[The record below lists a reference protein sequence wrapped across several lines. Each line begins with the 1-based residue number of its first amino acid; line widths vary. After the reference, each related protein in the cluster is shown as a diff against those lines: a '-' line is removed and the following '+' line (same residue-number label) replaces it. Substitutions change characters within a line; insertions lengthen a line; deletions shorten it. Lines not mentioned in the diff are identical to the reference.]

1 LDKLLKEKSITLIYC
16 DSLKKG
22 NELSKRYN
30 TEFIYSGT
38 KKRLEIVQETL
49 DKKGFVVL
57 SRVGDEGVSLPTVQR
72 IIEFDFLYGSR
83 RQESQR
89 IGRLFHSLE
98 QGEHYILMTIDEF
111 NLYKKR
117 LYSLLEKGIEVE
129 VENKVIS

>member
-1 LDKLLKEKSITLIYC
+1 
-16 DSLKKG
+16 
-22 NELSKRYN
+22 LSKRYN

-129 VENKVIS
+129 VENKVI